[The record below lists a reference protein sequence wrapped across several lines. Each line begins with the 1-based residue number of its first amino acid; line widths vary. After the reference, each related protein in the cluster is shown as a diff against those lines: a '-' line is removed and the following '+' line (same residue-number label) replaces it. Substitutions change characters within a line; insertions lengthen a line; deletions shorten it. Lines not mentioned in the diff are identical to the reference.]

1 MLIGSI
7 IFSLSKKMSK
17 FSFDRDLKNVKWGAT
32 IQLNMMRVFFASIIW
47 IPIIALSGSKSNTPI
62 FAIPFIAPIAYIC
75 ILPLLIATLSIIDKV
90 PILLGGRMIADIVLL
105 ILPFF
110 VGIVIAI
117 GDPLVF
123 ALQKFQPSLVPMQ
136 KFNFVNFVWC
146 IFVLNP

>member
-1 MLIGSI
+1 
-7 IFSLSKKMSK
+7 MSK
-17 FSFDRDLKNVKWGAT
+17 FSFGRDLKNVKWLAT

-47 IPIIALSGSKSNTPI
+47 IIIIALSGSKSDTPI

-75 ILPLLIATLSIIDKV
+75 IYPFILGTLSIIDKI

-105 ILPFF
+105 IFPFA

-123 ALQKFQPSLVPMQ
+123 VLKNIQPNLVPIQ

-146 IFVLNP
+146 IFVLNSQED

>member
-1 MLIGSI
+1 
-7 IFSLSKKMSK
+7 MSK

-75 ILPLLIATLSIIDKV
+75 IFPFMLITLSIIDKI
-90 PILLGGRMIADIVLL
+90 PILLGGRFIADIVLL
-105 ILPFF
+105 IFPFAI
-110 VGIVIAI
+110 GIAI
-117 GDPLVF
+117 ALGDPLVF
-123 ALQKFQPSLVPMQ
+123 ALKKIQPNLVPMQ

-146 IFVLNP
+146 IFVLNS

>member
-1 MLIGSI
+1 
-7 IFSLSKKMSK
+7 MSK

-47 IPIIALSGSKSNTPI
+47 IPIIALSGSKSDTPI

-75 ILPLLIATLSIIDKV
+75 IFPFMLITLSIIDKIPV
-90 PILLGGRMIADIVLL
+90 LLGGRFIADIVLL
-105 ILPFF
+105 IFPFA
-110 VGIVIAI
+110 VGIAIAL

-123 ALQKFQPSLVPMQ
+123 ALKKIQPNLVPMQ
-136 KFNFVNFVWC
+136 KFNFVSFVWC

>member
-1 MLIGSI
+1 
-7 IFSLSKKMSK
+7 MSK

-47 IPIIALSGSKSNTPI
+47 IPIIALSGSKSDTPI

-75 ILPLLIATLSIIDKV
+75 IFPFMLITLSIIDKI
-90 PILLGGRMIADIVLL
+90 PILLGGRFIADIVLL
-105 ILPFF
+105 IFPFA
-110 VGIVIAI
+110 VGIAIAL

-123 ALQKFQPSLVPMQ
+123 ALKKIQPNLVPMQ